1 MSRTICLF
9 LVLIGSIVSL
19 KGDVFG
25 QDPVIPPGTTRR
37 VYKIPQRS
45 RKLPPAIRTDAPP
58 QSQSGSPTAQPAAVQ
73 PGAARPATT
82 NASPADPVF
91 ELRSEIQRL
100 QSEVDQLKRRT
111 PGAPAPET
119 AGPAEPSD
127 AVFERPRNGPPGGE
141 AAPSVLFSNS
151 DPLGGD
157 PLEGDPFDEASL
169 DSIRQSGI
177 QQVQYDDFSSEFG
190 AVPSQRIRPRDVDQL
205 GTITLPPMPDNIPKL
220 PSKNRKASV
229 EFGDGLTFKT
239 DDNYFSLTFHNLTQ
253 VDYRGFVPSGD
264 PLHSQF
270 IIPRQRW
277 YFVGNI
283 SPYVRYYTVISRG
296 YSSLDLLEAWTDW
309 KIGDIDRD
317 KLQIRIGRMKTPYS
331 YEWIKMAA
339 PDLIGNERSVFINN
353 MGTNRQIGIM
363 AHGEL
368 MSKKFE
374 YAIGLFN
381 GARHSFE
388 DYNSGKD
395 LFTFVNTKPFLD
407 GDNELLEQLN
417 LSGSWNW
424 GNEHNAALPFA
435 LRTANNLS
443 GSAAAATS
451 SPTFFNFAPN
461 VFESGTRMQ
470 WSGDVAWYYKSV
482 GLIAGYQ
489 GGFQE
494 YAIAGKAPPSVK
506 EIQLGT
512 QAFVGVNG
520 NGATRVPM
528 EGYSA
533 TVFWFLTGEEVI
545 RRGTPVDPKNDYE
558 GARVLEGKF
567 GALELFSRYSFM
579 KLGENVFTAGLA
591 DPAVSS
597 NRADVFD
604 NGVNWYLN
612 RYTKVTFE
620 WQYAAYGS
628 PVFLSPSRNTSY
640 NNLFWLRTQVFF

>member
-1 MSRTICLF
+1 MSRTLCL
-9 LVLIGSIVSL
+9 LLALIGSIVSL
-19 KGDVFG
+19 KGDAFG
-25 QDPVIPPGTTRR
+25 QDEVHPPKTTRR
-37 VYKIPQRS
+37 VLKVPQRA
-45 RKLPPAIRTDAPP
+45 RKLPPANGTDAPP
-58 QSQSGSPTAQPAAVQ
+58 QGRSEAS
-73 PGAARPATT
+73 AARPASLPPTAAKSAAAQAAGAQLS
-82 NASPADPVF
+82 ASQPSSTDPVD
-91 ELRSEIQRL
+91 ELRNEIHRL
-100 QSEVDQLKRRT
+100 KSEVDQLKRRT

-119 AGPAEPSD
+119 ASPETASPETAGPETARPAEPSD
-127 AVFERPRNGPPGGE
+127 VVFERNRTNPTGGE
-141 AAPSVLFSNS
+141 QAPSVLFSNA
-151 DPLGGD
+151 D
-157 PLEGDPFDEASL
+157 PLEGDPFDQE
-169 DSIRQSGI
+169 SIESFRRSEI

-220 PSKNRKASV
+220 PSKNRKVTA
-229 EFGDGLTFKT
+229 EFGDGLTLKT

-309 KIGDIDRD
+309 KVGDIDRE
-317 KLQIRIGRMKTPYS
+317 KLQFRIGRMKTPYS

-353 MGTNRQIGIM
+353 LGTNRQIGVM

-368 MSKKFE
+368 MNKKLE

-451 SPTFFNFAPN
+451 SPRSSIFPPTSSRAARGC
-461 VFESGTRMQ
+461 SGAAMWPGTTRA
-470 WSGDVAWYYKSV
+470 SAW
-482 GLIAGYQ
+482 
-489 GGFQE
+489 
-494 YAIAGKAPPSVK
+494 
-506 EIQLGT
+506 
-512 QAFVGVNG
+512 
-520 NGATRVPM
+520 
-528 EGYSA
+528 
-533 TVFWFLTGEEVI
+533 
-545 RRGTPVDPKNDYE
+545 
-558 GARVLEGKF
+558 
-567 GALELFSRYSFM
+567 
-579 KLGENVFTAGLA
+579 
-591 DPAVSS
+591 
-597 NRADVFD
+597 
-604 NGVNWYLN
+604 
-612 RYTKVTFE
+612 
-620 WQYAAYGS
+620 
-628 PVFLSPSRNTSY
+628 
-640 NNLFWLRTQVFF
+640 